1 MHLSM
6 KIIARRPPPMT
17 STAIEVL
24 DLLFWKVHRILELEG
39 VSILQWA
46 FMHRGYL
53 HERGVPFNAILKA
66 TGDSKDNVRR
76 AATSLAKAKVGT
88 VIADPRDRRARIFV
102 LTKLGRRR
110 TLHLWEAFRAELL
123 ASVGAREVF
132 SKRAERFTRHLWHA
146 SVYLASGDLA
156 HQEMTDNR
164 DSNRAAVLDDSL
176 RYVELP
182 KYAKS
187 PFLEEEIVDRNK
199 VPF

>member
-1 MHLSM
+1 MLLSM
-6 KIIARRPPPMT
+6 KINARRPPPMT

-24 DLLFWKVHRILELEG
+24 DLLFWKVHRILDVES

-76 AATSLAKAKVGT
+76 AARSLEKANFGK
-88 VIADPRDRRARIFV
+88 VIADPSDGRARMFV
-102 LTKLGRRR
+102 LTKLGRER

-123 ASVGAREVF
+123 ASVGAREIF
-132 SKRAERFTRHLWHA
+132 SKRAERFTRHMWHA
-146 SVYLASGDLA
+146 SMYLASGDLA
-156 HQEMTDNR
+156 NEEMADDRDYNRVAVPDN
-164 DSNRAAVLDDSL
+164 SL

-182 KYAKS
+182 KKTRS
-187 PFLEEEIVDRNK
+187 LFIDSEEGPF
-199 VPF
+199 